1 VTVPQPMAADGQV
14 AHDPVTASLLVKP
27 KDTEG
32 YARLFWRRG
41 QRAMM
46 QAAAGYGAP
55 TVWAHSAGHRDLARG
70 EPVRDG
76 WLRFKLP
83 DPVYRELVSEP
94 GLSAIVT
101 VDREAAQI
109 LGVRFLT

>member
-1 VTVPQPMAADGQV
+1 MALPVPLACDGQV
-14 AHDPVTASLLVKP
+14 TFDPATRSLFVKVS
-27 KDTEG
+27 G
-32 YARLFWRRG
+32 FGGSFWRRG
-41 QRAMM
+41 H
-46 QAAAGYGAP
+46 AALLKAEEAGRYYAVR
-55 TVWAHSAGHRDLARG
+55 TVWAHGARG

>member
-1 VTVPQPMAADGQV
+1 MEAEESGRYWD
-14 AHDPVTASLLVKP
+14 
-27 KDTEG
+27 
-32 YARLFWRRG
+32 
-41 QRAMM
+41 
-46 QAAAGYGAP
+46 AP
-55 TVWAHSAGHRDLARG
+55 TVRASGGGRGDIARG

-83 DPVYRELVSEP
+83 DPLYRELVSEP